1 MPTIGAMM
9 ITDLTNVLCPRMN
22 DVLEELGDPPRANI
36 WDLLVDPPYDVSS
49 AINSQVL
56 SKNIANSLDVASCYP
71 TAQFLF
77 PVLTGVAPQITAG
90 RNLDA
95 YLSVGE
101 FQTEV
106 TALTNLI
113 ESNRVGNRDV
123 VYRVEYAGHG
133 FILVGRDSGNGYA
146 IELLE
151 TTASITTISTAL
163 TYPARTPDVVRQ
175 ALQDMGSAV
184 KDTRL
189 AGALVMGWQ
198 GGDLFLGDQVLATDP
213 VFPGVKMK
221 WWAAPLAGDW
231 RARWGQQITA
241 RYQVLS
247 RWAGV

>member
-1 MPTIGAMM
+1 MM
-9 ITDLTNVLCPRMN
+9 ITDLTNVLCPDMN
-22 DVLEELGDPPRANI
+22 DVLEQLGDPPRANI
-36 WDLLVDPPYDVSS
+36 WDLLLDPPYDLSNAISSKVVST
-49 AINSQVL
+49 
-56 SKNIANSLDVASCYP
+56 NIGKSLDVASCYP
-71 TAQFLF
+71 TAEFLF
-77 PVLTGVAPQITAG
+77 PVLTGAAPQITTG

-95 YLSVGE
+95 YPSVAE

-113 ESNRVGNRDV
+113 ESNRAANREV
-123 VYRVEYAGHG
+123 VYRIEYAGHG

-151 TTASITTISTAL
+151 STASITTISMAL
-163 TYPARTPDVVRQ
+163 TYPARTPGVVTQ

-189 AGALVMGWQ
+189 AGALVMGWS
-198 GGDLFLGDQVLATDP
+198 GGDLFLGDQVLASDP

-221 WWAAPLAGDW
+221 WWAAPLAVDW
-231 RARWGQQITA
+231 RTRWGQQIIA

-247 RWAGV
+247 QWAGV